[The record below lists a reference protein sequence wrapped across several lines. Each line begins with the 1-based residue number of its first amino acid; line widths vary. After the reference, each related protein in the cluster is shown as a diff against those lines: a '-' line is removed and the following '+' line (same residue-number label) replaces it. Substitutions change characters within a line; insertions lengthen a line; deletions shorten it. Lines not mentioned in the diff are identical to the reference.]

1 MVRSAPNGQGVAKLG
16 FTAGQVVMELGYGDD
31 VDDDLRVVIEDL
43 IDGDLEDDDFEEVVD
58 AVVLWWRDGDGDLT
72 DALVDAVGALG
83 LHGFIVL
90 LSPKVGTDGEVD
102 PIDVAEAAETA
113 GLNAS
118 VSTNLTPSWSATRLV
133 APKPT
138 GKR

>member
-1 MVRSAPNGQGVAKLG
+1 MVRSTPQGHGVAKLG
-16 FTAGQVVMELGYGDD
+16 FTTGQVVMELGYGDD
-31 VDDDLRVVIEDL
+31 VDDDLRVAIEDL
-43 IDGDLEDDDFEEVVD
+43 IDADLEDDDFEEIVD

-72 DALVDAVGALG
+72 DTLVDAVGALG
-83 LHGFIVL
+83 PHGFIVL

-118 VSTNLTPSWSATRLV
+118 VSTNLTPAWSATRLV
-133 APKPT
+133 APKAG